1 MMGKEAILHK
11 HVKFW
16 NYKGEVA
23 VDGID
28 TLTPESAIYKAM
40 DEWGQQEAIA
50 FGNWLQFNYQP
61 HAETGYYYDHHKK
74 GDEGVED
81 KFTTEE
87 LFNLFKNKKPHN
99 LRQWIED
106 NVLRLY
112 AGRLETFNY

>member
-106 NVLRLY
+106 N
-112 AGRLETFNY
+112 EPFK